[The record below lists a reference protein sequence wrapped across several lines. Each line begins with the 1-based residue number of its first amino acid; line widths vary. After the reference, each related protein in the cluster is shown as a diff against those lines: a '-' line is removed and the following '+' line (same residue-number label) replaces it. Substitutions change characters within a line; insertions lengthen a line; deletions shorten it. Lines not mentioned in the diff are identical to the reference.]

1 MTKHRHKDVNNF
13 FCMLRGKGCLS
24 ITEGMPHRPAELP
37 AVTGTRHTDLLR
49 VAASSHLWP
58 LCIGNVAP
66 MTKGLNLFYLT
77 KKLHVVTTMV
87 LDGTD
92 AGV

>member
-1 MTKHRHKDVNNF
+1 MTKHKHKDVNNF
-13 FCMLRGKGCLS
+13 FCMSRGKGCPS
-24 ITEGMPHRPAELP
+24 ITEGVPRRPAELS
-37 AVTGTRHTDLLR
+37 AVTVTRHTDLLR

-58 LCIGNVAP
+58 LRIGNVAP
-66 MTKGLNLFYLT
+66 VTKGLNLFYLT

-87 LDGTD
+87 LDSTD